1 MRRTYLDHN
10 ASSPLHPAARAALEH
25 AFAEPL
31 GNPSSPHAEGRRAR
45 DLLEAARERVAT
57 VLGCR
62 GREVLFTSGGTEAL
76 NLGLVGAARARAAVG
91 RRVVVTAI
99 EHAAVL
105 DPASALGRE
114 GYEIARVPPRQDGS
128 VDGAAILEACGP
140 GTTVAAVMLANH
152 ETGALLPVAQ
162 VAAGARPRG
171 VLVLCD
177 AAMGVGLVDLRV
189 DRLGVDLLAL
199 SGHKFGA
206 PPGIGALYVRRRT
219 KLEPLLR
226 GGPQEEQ
233 IRGGTENVAGAAAL
247 AAALEAMETGRSAR
261 VERLR
266 ALTDRLRAGLAAIRG
281 AVVLGPSQERL
292 PTTVNVAIEGCEGE
306 ALLVNLDLAGIAVS
320 TGSACAVGASEASP
334 VLLAMGLPPRVASS
348 TIRLSL
354 GEASAPADVE
364 EVLRILPSIVAR
376 LRDLAR

>member
-10 ASSPLHPAARAALEH
+10 ASSPLHPAARAALEQ

-45 DLLEAARERVAT
+45 DLLENARERVAA

-76 NLGLVGAARARAAVG
+76 NLGLVGAARARSGIG

-105 DPASALGRE
+105 DPAAALERE
-114 GYEIARVPPRQDGS
+114 GYGITRVPPRQDGG
-128 VDGAAILEACGP
+128 VDAAAILEACVP

-152 ETGALLPVAQ
+152 ETGALLPVEE
-162 VAAGARPRG
+162 VAAALRPRG

-177 AAMGVGLVDLRV
+177 AAMGVGLVDIRV
-189 DRLGVDLLAL
+189 DRLGIDLLAL

-226 GGPQEEQ
+226 GGPQEER
-233 IRGGTENVAGAAAL
+233 IRGGTENVAGAVAL
-247 AAALEAMETGRSAR
+247 AAALCAMETGRAAR
-261 VERLR
+261 VARLGGL
-266 ALTDRLRAGLAAIRG
+266 AARLRAGIAALPG
-281 AVVLGPSQERL
+281 AVVLGPSEERL

-306 ALLVNLDLAGIAVS
+306 ALLVNLDLLGIAVS

-334 VLLAMGLPPRVASS
+334 VLLAMGLPPRVAAS
-348 TIRLSL
+348 TIRMSL
-354 GEASAPADVE
+354 GDASTPEDVD
-364 EVLRILPSIVAR
+364 EVVRILPSIVAR

>member
-10 ASSPLHPAARAALEH
+10 ASSPLHPAARAALEQ

-45 DLLEAARERVAT
+45 DLLEGARERVAS

-62 GREVLFTSGGTEAL
+62 GREILFTSGGTEAL
-76 NLGLVGAARARAAVG
+76 NLGLVGAARARSGVG
-91 RRVVVTAI
+91 RRLVVTAI

-105 DPASALGRE
+105 EPAAALEAE
-114 GYEIARVPPRQDGS
+114 GYGVTRVAPRPDGS
-128 VDGAAILEACGP
+128 VDAAALVEACGP

-152 ETGALLPVAQ
+152 ETGALLPVTQ
-162 VAAGARPRG
+162 VVAAVRPRG

-177 AAMGVGLVDLRV
+177 AAMGTGLVDLRV

-226 GGPQEEQ
+226 GGPQEERV
-233 IRGGTENVAGAAAL
+233 RGGTENVAGAVAL
-247 AAALEAMETGRSAR
+247 ASTLEAMETGRSAR

-266 ALTDRLRAGLAAIRG
+266 GLSDRLRAGLAALRG
-281 AVVLGPSQERL
+281 AMVLGPAQERL

-354 GEASAPADVE
+354 GDASTPEDVD